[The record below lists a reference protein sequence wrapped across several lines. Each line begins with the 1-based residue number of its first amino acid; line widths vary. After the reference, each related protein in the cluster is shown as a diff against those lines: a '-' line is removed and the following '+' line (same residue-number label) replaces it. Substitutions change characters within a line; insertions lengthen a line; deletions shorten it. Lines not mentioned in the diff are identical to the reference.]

1 MNIALCTDDRYANHC
16 AICITSIL
24 ENNKL
29 EDCHIY
35 VMTEGLLDENLK
47 KFHYLEKYYKK
58 PVEVKV
64 IDGKIFEG
72 LQVTGRLPRSMYFR
86 FMLPEIINDSSLLY
100 LDCDIIVRHS
110 LRDLFHI
117 DLTNYACGVV
127 EDQCGDDV
135 RMHNRINMFSRYF
148 NSGVLLMNLDYWRKY
163 DIAKKLIDYI
173 ANAGW
178 LMCPDQDALNVVLE
192 GKVLFLGYEYNFQ
205 EGFYNELIWL
215 RADKWD
221 KVEEAKKDPIVVHYT
236 SGEKPWHKFCT
247 HPLAG
252 EYDKYMMLHSVL
264 FEKKELCHSRRFYFV
279 ERIVRNMRL
288 IYQSFRRRNGMIVNQ
303 I

>member
-35 VMTEGLLDENLK
+35 VMTEGLSDENLK

-72 LQVTGRLPRSMYFR
+72 LQVTGRLPQSMYFR
-86 FMLPEIINDSSLLY
+86 FMLPEIINDSSVLY

-110 LRDLFHI
+110 LRDLFNI

-173 ANAGW
+173 AASDW
-178 LMCPDQDALNVVLE
+178 LMCPDQDALNVILE
-192 GKVLFLGYEYNFQ
+192 GKILFLDYKYNFQ
-205 EGFYNELIWL
+205 EGFYHPLAWL
-215 RADKWD
+215 RADKW
-221 KVEEAKKDPIVVHYT
+221 KLVECAQKDPVIVHYT
-236 SGEKPWHKFCT
+236 AGEKPWHKDCT
-247 HPLAG
+247 HPLKSD
-252 EYDKYMMLHSVL
+252 YDKYMQLHDIL
-264 FEKKELCHSRRFYFV
+264 NKKKTYGHSRIFYLV
-279 ERIVRNMRL
+279 EKIVGVFRIL
-288 IYQSFRRRNGMIVNQ
+288 YQAFRKNNGMIVNQ
-303 I
+303 K

>member
-35 VMTEGLLDENLK
+35 VMTEGLSDENLK

-72 LQVTGRLPRSMYFR
+72 LQVTGRLPQSMYFR
-86 FMLPEIINDSSLLY
+86 FMLPEIINDSSVLY

-110 LRDLFHI
+110 LRDLFII

-173 ANAGW
+173 ASSDW
-178 LMCPDQDALNVVLE
+178 LMCPDQDALNVILE
-192 GKVLFLGYEYNFQ
+192 GKVLFLDYKYNFQ
-205 EGFYNELIWL
+205 EGFYHTLAWL
-215 RADKWD
+215 RADKW
-221 KVEEAKKDPIVVHYT
+221 KLVECAQKDPVIVHYT
-236 SGEKPWHKFCT
+236 AGEKPWHKDCT
-247 HPLAG
+247 HPLKSD
-252 EYDKYMMLHSVL
+252 YDKYMQLHDIL
-264 FEKKELCHSRRFYFV
+264 NEKKTYGHSRIFYLV
-279 ERIVRNMRL
+279 EKIVGVFRIL
-288 IYQSFRRRNGMIVNQ
+288 YQAFRKNNGMIVNQ
-303 I
+303 K

>member
-35 VMTEGLLDENLK
+35 VMTEGLSDENLK

-72 LQVTGRLPRSMYFR
+72 LQVTGRLPQSMYFR
-86 FMLPEIINDSSLLY
+86 FMLPEIINDSSVLY

-110 LRDLFHI
+110 LRDLFII

-173 ANAGW
+173 ASSDW
-178 LMCPDQDALNVVLE
+178 LMCPDQDALNVILE
-192 GKVLFLGYEYNFQ
+192 GKILFLDYKYNFQ
-205 EGFYNELIWL
+205 EGFYHTLAWL
-215 RADKWD
+215 RADKW
-221 KVEEAKKDPIVVHYT
+221 KLVECAQKDPVIVHYT
-236 SGEKPWHKFCT
+236 AGEKPWHKDCT
-247 HPLAG
+247 HPLKSD
-252 EYDKYMMLHSVL
+252 YDKYMQLHDIL
-264 FEKKELCHSRRFYFV
+264 NEKKTYGHSRIFYLV
-279 ERIVRNMRL
+279 EKIVGVFRIL
-288 IYQSFRRRNGMIVNQ
+288 YQAFRKNNGMIVNQ
-303 I
+303 K

>member
-35 VMTEGLLDENLK
+35 VMTEGLLDENIK
-47 KFHYLEKYYKK
+47 KFHYLEEYYKK

-64 IDGKIFEG
+64 IDGKMFEG

-86 FMLPEIINDSSLLY
+86 FMLPEIINDSSVLY

-192 GKVLFLGYEYNFQ
+192 GEVLYLDYTYNFQ
-205 EGFYNELIWL
+205 QGFYGELTWL
-215 RADKWD
+215 RADKWEN
-221 KVEEAKKDPIVVHYT
+221 VEKDRCSPIIVHYT
-236 SGEKPWHKFCT
+236 SGEKPWHTDCV
-247 HPLAG
+247 HPLKRD
-252 EYDKYMMLHSVL
+252 YDKYMMLHACL
-264 FEKKELCHSRRFYFV
+264 YEKKNPGHSCVFYVV
-279 ERIVRNMRL
+279 EKIVAFLRKM
-288 IYQSFRRRNGMIVNQ
+288 YQNFRKRNGMIVNKN
-303 I
+303 

>member
-35 VMTEGLLDENLK
+35 VMTEGLSDENLK

-72 LQVTGRLPRSMYFR
+72 LQVTGRLPQSMYFR
-86 FMLPEIINDSSLLY
+86 FMLPEIINDSSVLY

-110 LRDLFHI
+110 LRDLFNI

-173 ANAGW
+173 AASDW
-178 LMCPDQDALNVVLE
+178 LMCPDQDALNVILE
-192 GKVLFLGYEYNFQ
+192 GKILFLDYKYNFQ
-205 EGFYNELIWL
+205 EGFYHTLAWL
-215 RADKWD
+215 RADKW
-221 KVEEAKKDPIVVHYT
+221 KLVECAQKDPDIVHYT
-236 SGEKPWHKFCT
+236 AGEKPWHKDCT
-247 HPLAG
+247 HPLKSD
-252 EYDKYMMLHSVL
+252 YDKYMQLHDIL
-264 FEKKELCHSRRFYFV
+264 NEKKTYGHSRIFYLV
-279 ERIVRNMRL
+279 EKIVGAFRIL
-288 IYQSFRRRNGMIVNQ
+288 YQAFRKNNGMIVNQ
-303 I
+303 K